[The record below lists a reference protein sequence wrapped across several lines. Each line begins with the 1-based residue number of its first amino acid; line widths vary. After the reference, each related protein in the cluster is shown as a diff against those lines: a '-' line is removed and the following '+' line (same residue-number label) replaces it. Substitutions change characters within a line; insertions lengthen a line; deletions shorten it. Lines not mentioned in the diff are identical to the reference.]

1 MERRKLLAKA
11 GVVTVTAFAATLA
24 FGATFGLAD
33 RTEPDSP
40 VGRLDESK
48 GAVARSTAPPT
59 AVSVTTHGLG
69 PGADD

>member
-33 RTEPDSP
+33 QTEPDSP
-40 VGRLDESK
+40 VGRLDGSK
-48 GAVARSTAPPT
+48 GAVVRSTPPPT
-59 AVSVTTHGLG
+59 AVSVTTRGLG

>member
-11 GVVTVTAFAATLA
+11 GAVSVTAFAATLA

-33 RTEPDSP
+33 RTEPESP
-40 VGRLDESK
+40 VGRLQETKAAVSK
-48 GAVARSTAPPT
+48 STPPPT
-59 AVSVTTHGLG
+59 AVSVTTSGLG